1 MLKEREVCLFL
12 TLKCNQ
18 NCGYCHRFLGIN
30 ELDFNHNKEVIN
42 KVADDGIKNMTFTG
56 GEPLLY
62 PDIIELLKV
71 AKQKGIKSKI
81 ITNGEI
87 LATNPKMREI
97 YNYLDS
103 ITLSIDTI
111 DNELNEKIGRGF
123 NHFKN
128 IKTILDNLKGND
140 LKVNIN
146 TVVSKMNIEY
156 LEDLGNFLKDYN
168 INAWRIF
175 KFIPLRERAKKNKEL
190 FEISKVD
197 FKVNRPLFVS
207 FPNIKKIEFREDEDM
222 ESKYVL
228 IMPNGNVVI
237 TENKEDVTIGNILQN
252 SVSELLNKRLSF
264 KVKNKME
271 EKIRTLISYNNE
283 YERNTIL
290 EKIKPLS
297 YVDIV
302 GVSASGVDT
311 FNKIVDLK
319 PELVFANYEMN
330 GMNGLELIQRSKAK
344 LNNDMPI
351 FNFITDELPEN
362 EINLLVNVADNKMN
376 ALISEKNKEES
387 IVSTLEEYRKFKEE

>member
-319 PELVFANYEMN
+319 PELVFANYNMN